1 MAYLT
6 DADEIEKK
14 NFWFCGIC
22 PGEGGGEYYAAANLV
37 TLLCCYYIWE
47 TKLKKKRPVF
57 INMMWSLNYSMEIA
71 SRLSRKVRLSC
82 KKINLPLFRQWTGQ
96 EQYDGEE
103 EEEEGEEEE

>member
-1 MAYLT
+1 MRTKL
-6 DADEIEKK
+6 KK
-14 NFWFCGIC
+14 RIFGFAASVRGR
-22 PGEGGGEYYAAANLV
+22 GGGEYYAAANLV

-57 INMMWSLNYSMEIA
+57 INMMCSLNHNMVNA

-96 EQYDGEE
+96 DQFDGEE
-103 EEEEGEEEE
+103 EEEEEREEEE